1 MPRRR
6 TVLGTASPYR
16 RRHTVLASTFLPYRD
31 PKTRDYLKAFRQA
44 AAQAWQ
50 AQARPTSKAKCQE
63 MKAALALAVM
73 LAITACGESEDE
85 IYERGYDE
93 GYNDGQYEVC
103 RELESIAPRLKDQLT
118 GCDGF

>member
-1 MPRRR
+1 MTDLSPRQSRF
-6 TVLGTASPYR
+6 AE
-16 RRHTVLASTFLPYRD
+16 
-31 PKTRDYLKAFRQA
+31 A

-50 AQARPTSKAKCQE
+50 AQARQTSKAKGQE
-63 MKAALALAVM
+63 MKVALALVVM

-103 RELESIAPRLKDQLT
+103 RELESIAPGLKDQLT
-118 GCDGF
+118 GCDGL